1 VAAKKQKTLGR
12 RDVARAPP
20 TQCED
25 CRCDDYLLGEGA
37 FTVST
42 LRVAGLLI
50 S

>member
-1 VAAKKQKTLGR
+1 LKHIGIGSAR
-12 RDVARAPP
+12 RALP
-20 TQCED
+20 TQCGD
-25 CRCDDYLLGEGA
+25 CRLDDYLLGEGA